1 MTIPKNGAPGDL
13 PPVPVNVPDD
23 AWDNVIR
30 AYGIANACEWFGHD
44 RGSEFTADTIKTLEE
59 RNAAAVIVANALP
72 RELFEQDC
80 PVLAPREKLI
90 LMAPPGWAY
99 TGYDGEGGFY
109 LFQTG
114 NYADGFREMRALLED
129 LTPEN
134 LARMAELG
142 VTR

>member
-1 MTIPKNGAPGDL
+1 MTTLKNGAPGDL
-13 PPVPVNVPDD
+13 PPVPVNVPAD
-23 AWDNVIR
+23 AWDNAIR
-30 AYGIANACEWFGHD
+30 AYGIVAACEWFGH
-44 RGSEFTADTIKTLEE
+44 GSDSDFTAETIKALAE
-59 RNAAAVIVANALP
+59 RNAAAVIVENALP

-80 PVLAPREKLI
+80 PTLAPREKLI
-90 LMAPPGWAY
+90 IMAPPGWVY

-134 LARMAELG
+134 LARMAELN